1 VDEVLDFGN
10 QGETLQGQ
18 GLSVVGRAFFVHRPQ
33 SETP

>member
-18 GLSVVGRAFFVHRPQ
+18 GLGVVGGGVVVHRLEP
-33 SETP
+33 EAP